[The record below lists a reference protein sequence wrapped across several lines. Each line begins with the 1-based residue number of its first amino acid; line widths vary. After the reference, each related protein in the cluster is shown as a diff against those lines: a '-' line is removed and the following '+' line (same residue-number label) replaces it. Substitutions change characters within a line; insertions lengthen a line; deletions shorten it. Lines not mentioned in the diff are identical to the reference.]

1 MSKLIEYDETA
12 RRAMEAGVDKL
23 ADAVRVTLGPRGRHV
38 VLAKAFGGPTVTN
51 DGVTVAREIDL
62 EDPFENLGA
71 QLVKSVATK
80 TNDVAGDGTTTA
92 TVLAQALI
100 KGGLRMVA
108 AGANP
113 IALGVGNR
121 QGRRRGV
128 RGAAGLGH
136 PGVRQGRA
144 SRRWQRCRR
153 ATQQIGELVG
163 EAMTKVG
170 HDGVVSVEES
180 STLSTELEFTEGVG
194 FDKGFLSAYFVTDFD
209 SQEAVLEDALILLHQ
224 EKISSLPDLLPMLEK
239 VAEAG
244 KPLLIIAE
252 DVEGEAL
259 ATLVVNSIRK
269 TLKAVAVKAP
279 FFGDRRK
286 AFLEDL
292 AVVTGGQV
300 INPDAGLL
308 LREVGI
314 EVLGSARRV
323 VVSKDD
329 TIIVEGGG
337 SEDAVADRIKQLRA
351 EIEKSDSEWDREKL
365 QERLAK
371 LAGGVAV
378 IKVGA
383 ATETALKE
391 RKESVEDAV
400 AAAKAAVEE
409 GIVAGGGSALIQA
422 AQGAE
427 EAARVAVRRR
437 GSRRRG
443 VLRGAR
449 GAAVLD
455 RHQRRPG
462 RRGRGQQGQR
472 AAGRARA
479 ERGHAELRR
488 LGRRRR
494 DRPRQGHPVRGAQRG
509 VGSPDGA
516 HHRDGDCREARRAGG
531 RSRPRSP
538 PPLSER
544 ASKRSTP
551 AFRRGCFVLL
561 VASQIGPN
569 ARTRSGRDPRSS
581 GRS

>member
-38 VLAKAFGGPTVTN
+38 VLAKAFGGPTITN

-108 AGANP
+108 AGVNP
-113 IALGVGNR
+113 ISLGAGIGKAADAVSEALL
-121 QGRRRGV
+121 
-128 RGAAGLGH
+128 AAATPVSGKDAIAQ
-136 PGVRQGRA
+136 VA
-144 SRRWQRCRR
+144 TVSSRD
-153 ATQQIGELVG
+153 AQIGELVG
-163 EAMTKVG
+163 EAMSKVG

-252 DVEGEAL
+252 DIEGEAL

-269 TLKAVAVKAP
+269 TLKAVAVKSP

-300 INPDAGLL
+300 VNPDAGLL
-308 LREVGI
+308 LREVGPD
-314 EVLGSARRV
+314 VLGTARRV

-337 SEDAVADRIKQLRA
+337 SKDGVADRIKQLRA
-351 EIEKSDSEWDREKL
+351 EIDKSDSEWDREKL

-409 GIVAGGGSALIQA
+409 GTVAGGGTALIQA
-422 AQGAE
+422 RKKLKDLRASLTGDEAIGVDVFSDALSAPLYWIATNAGLDGA
-427 EAARVAVRRR
+427 VAVNKVSELAA
-437 GSRRRG
+437 GQGLNADTLSYGDLVADG
-443 VLRGAR
+443 VIDPVKVTRL
-449 GAAVLD
+449 AVLN
-455 RHQRRPG
+455 
-462 RRGRGQQGQR
+462 
-472 AAGRARA
+472 AGSVARMVLTTETA
-479 ERGHAELRR
+479 VVEKVSHGDDDHGH
-488 LGRRRR
+488 
-494 DRPRQGHPVRGAQRG
+494 GHG
-509 VGSPDGA
+509 
-516 HHRDGDCREARRAGG
+516 HHHH
-531 RSRPRSP
+531 
-538 PPLSER
+538 
-544 ASKRSTP
+544 
-551 AFRRGCFVLL
+551 
-561 VASQIGPN
+561 
-569 ARTRSGRDPRSS
+569 
-581 GRS
+581 

>member
-12 RRAMEAGVDKL
+12 RRAMEAGVNKL
-23 ADAVRVTLGPRGRHV
+23 ADAVRVTLGPHGRHV

-100 KGGLRMVA
+100 KAGLRMVA

-113 IALGVGNR
+113 IALGSGIS
-121 QGRRRGV
+121 Q
-128 RGAAGLGH
+128 AADAVSEALLAAATPVSGKSGITQIAT
-136 PGVRQGRA
+136 VS
-144 SRRWQRCRR
+144 SRD
-153 ATQQIGELVG
+153 AQIGELVG
-163 EAMTKVG
+163 EGMSKVG
-170 HDGVVSVEES
+170 VDGVVSVEES
-180 STLSTELEFTEGVG
+180 STMNTELEFTEGVG
-194 FDKGFLSAYFVTDFD
+194 FDKGFLSAYFVTNFD
-209 SQEAVLEDALILLHQ
+209 SQEAVFEDPLILLHQ
-224 EKISSLPDLLPMLEK
+224 EKIGSLPDLLPMLEK
-239 VAEAG
+239 VAESG
-244 KPLLIIAE
+244 KPLVIIAE

-329 TIIVEGGG
+329 TIVVEGGG
-337 SEDAVADRIKQLRA
+337 SKDAVANRIKQLRG
-351 EIEKSDSEWDREKL
+351 EIENTDSEWDREKL

-371 LAGGVAV
+371 LSGGVAV

-422 AQGAE
+422 GKKLKKLRASLSGDEALGVDVFSTALSAPLYWIASNAGLDGAVVVNKVSDLPAGHGLNANTLTYGDLIAE
-427 EAARVAVRRR
+427 
-437 GSRRRG
+437 G
-443 VLRGAR
+443 VIDPVKVTRT
-449 GAAVLD
+449 AVLN
-455 RHQRRPG
+455 
-462 RRGRGQQGQR
+462 
-472 AAGRARA
+472 AASVARMVLSTETA
-479 ERGHAELRR
+479 IVDKPANEEDDHGH
-488 LGRRRR
+488 
-494 DRPRQGHPVRGAQRG
+494 GH
-509 VGSPDGA
+509 
-516 HHRDGDCREARRAGG
+516 HHH
-531 RSRPRSP
+531 
-538 PPLSER
+538 
-544 ASKRSTP
+544 
-551 AFRRGCFVLL
+551 
-561 VASQIGPN
+561 
-569 ARTRSGRDPRSS
+569 
-581 GRS
+581 

>member
-1 MSKLIEYDETA
+1 MSKVIEYDETA
-12 RRAMEAGVDKL
+12 RRAMEAGVNKL
-23 ADAVRVTLGPRGRHV
+23 ADTVRVTLGPRGRHV

-51 DGVTVAREIDL
+51 DGVTVAREIEL

-92 TVLAQALI
+92 TVLAQALV
-100 KGGLRMVA
+100 KDGLRMVA

-113 IALGVGNR
+113 IALGIGISKAGDAVSETLL
-121 QGRRRGV
+121 
-128 RGAAGLGH
+128 AAATPVSGKDAIAQ
-136 PGVRQGRA
+136 VA
-144 SRRWQRCRR
+144 TVSSRDRH
-153 ATQQIGELVG
+153 IGELVG
-163 EAMTKVG
+163 EAMTRVG
-170 HDGVVSVEES
+170 ADGVVSVEES

-209 SQEAVLEDALILLHQ
+209 SQEAVLEDPVILLHQ

-239 VAEAG
+239 IAESG

-252 DVEGEAL
+252 DIEGEAL

-308 LREVGI
+308 LREVGTD
-314 EVLGSARRV
+314 VLGSARRV

-329 TIIVEGGG
+329 TIIVDGGG
-337 SEDAVADRIKQLRA
+337 AKDAVANRIKQLRS
-351 EIEKSDSEWDREKL
+351 EIENSDSDWDREKL

-400 AAAKAAVEE
+400 AAAKAALEE
-409 GIVAGGGSALIQA
+409 GIIAGGGSALIRA
-422 AQGAE
+422 RKALAQLRASLTGDEAIGVDVFSEALEAPLYWIATNAGLDGA
-427 EAARVAVRRR
+427 VAVHKVSELPA
-437 GSRRRG
+437 GQGLNAETLSYGDLVADG
-443 VLRGAR
+443 VVDPVKVTRS
-449 GAAVLD
+449 AVLN
-455 RHQRRPG
+455 
-462 RRGRGQQGQR
+462 
-472 AAGRARA
+472 AASVARMVLTTETA
-479 ERGHAELRR
+479 IVDKPANADEHAGHHHGHA
-488 LGRRRR
+488 
-494 DRPRQGHPVRGAQRG
+494 H
-509 VGSPDGA
+509 
-516 HHRDGDCREARRAGG
+516 
-531 RSRPRSP
+531 
-538 PPLSER
+538 
-544 ASKRSTP
+544 
-551 AFRRGCFVLL
+551 
-561 VASQIGPN
+561 
-569 ARTRSGRDPRSS
+569 
-581 GRS
+581 